1 MGEAAAEGAEDDGA
15 AAVGVPALEAAEAEG
30 VPEEASVQEVLAG
43 EGAAAVRLQ
52 HSGAVQLVAA
62 RPTTAALP

>member
-1 MGEAAAEGAEDDGA
+1 MEEAAAEGAEDDGA
-15 AAVGVPALEAAEAEG
+15 AAVGVPALEAEG
-30 VPEEASVQEVLAG
+30 VPEEALVQEVLAVLA
-43 EGAAAVRLQ
+43 AAAVRLQ

>member
-1 MGEAAAEGAEDDGA
+1 MEEAAAEGAEDDGA

-30 VPEEASVQEVLAG
+30 VPEEASVQEVLA
-43 EGAAAVRLQ
+43 AAAVRLQ